1 MSDFKTN
8 LNDNGLAEEA
18 AHGLD
23 GVIDKTDPEHS
34 KHLYGLVVQYL
45 SLIHI

>member
-8 LNDNGLAEEA
+8 LNDNRLAEEA

-23 GVIDKTDPEHS
+23 GVIDK
-34 KHLYGLVVQYL
+34 
-45 SLIHI
+45 LIPTQQTSIWTSGAV